1 MHARSSSIVRG
12 AARALAVGLLLLSG
26 WSAAQPVRVAAASDL
41 ALALDELVTAFAA
54 SQPEVEVR
62 LQFGSS
68 GTLFNQIRQGLPVDV
83 FFSADSSYPEQLE
96 ALGLAAPGTRR
107 PYAVGRLALWLSE
120 RLVRQGLEVD
130 VLGMAVLR
138 DPRVRQL
145 ALANPVH
152 APYGRAAVTLL
163 EHYGLLTPLDDAP
176 WEAMLDGLEAHFDAS
191 TLRQGKPSFTFVYG
205 ETVSQA
211 AQLAASSAD
220 AGIIALS
227 LARSPELMR
236 QGRYWTAPLESHLR
250 LEQSY
255 LILAGRDRPE
265 VRAFYAFVGSAEARA
280 ILARY
285 GFVLP

>member
-1 MHARSSSIVRG
+1 MRG
-12 AARALAVGLLLLSG
+12 AARALALGLLLWASAWG
-26 WSAAQPVRVAAASDL
+26 AAQPVRIAAASDL
-41 ALALDELVTAFAA
+41 ALALDEVVAAFAA
-54 SQPEVEVR
+54 AHPEVEVR
-62 LQFGSS
+62 VQLGSS
-68 GTLFNQIRQGLPVDV
+68 GTLYNQIRQGLPVDL
-83 FFSADSSYPEQLE
+83 FFSADDGYPARLE

-107 PYAVGRLALWLSE
+107 LYAVGRLALWLSE
-120 RLVRQGLEVD
+120 RLVRQGLEPEA
-130 VLGMAVLR
+130 LGIKALE
-138 DPRVRQL
+138 DPRVLQL

-176 WEAMLDGLEAHFDAS
+176 WEAMLDGVEAHFDAS
-191 TLRQGKPSFTFVYG
+191 ALRRGKASFTFVYG

-211 AQLAASSAD
+211 AQLAASGAD
-220 AGIIALS
+220 VGIIALS

-250 LEQSY
+250 LEQGY

-265 VRAFYAFVGSAEARA
+265 VRAFYDFVASAEARA